1 MVLNVSAATVAAS
14 SATEVGITAEIGA
27 ATAAAAAALTGVLP
41 MGADLDS
48 AQFAAALNAAG
59 ACYVGTAVE
68 QSTGRA
74 EFAGAQSLAAATYT
88 VADVMNNAALSL

>member
-1 MVLNVSAATVAAS
+1 MVLNVSAATVAGS
-14 SATEVGITAEIGA
+14 SATEAGITAELSG

-59 ACYVGTAVE
+59 ASYVGTAVE
-68 QSTGRA
+68 QATSRA

-88 VADVMNNAALSL
+88 VADVMNNTALSL